1 MEQIIG
7 ILFLLLVLV
16 APCTLARVIVKFLD
30 RRRA

>member
-16 APCTLARVIVKFLD
+16 APCALARVIVKFLG
-30 RRRA
+30 RKRT